1 MGQKS
6 KPPARRKF
14 LKNGAALAGLAMA
27 SALPPASGQT
37 PEAGDST
44 LRPKDTRLYGERSR
58 FETTA
63 RLPDNPSAYLL
74 RAPLQDSMGIIT
86 ASSLHMMRAHG
97 NRAPDIDPSQHRLL
111 IHGMVER
118 PLIFTMDE
126 IKRFPSVSRIH
137 FLACAGNSYLNA
149 DDRKNSKTVQQT
161 HGKTSC
167 AEWTGV
173 LLSVL
178 LKEAGLQNGASWI
191 VAEGSEGMKWAR
203 STPLRKAMDD
213 AIVAYGQNGE
223 ALRPEQGYPVRL
235 IVPGFEGGF
244 SPKWLRRIQVGSG
257 PFMTRPETSRYVN
270 HRPDGREQWFNPEL
284 EPNSVITRPSGGQQ
298 LTDRG
303 FCDITG
309 LAWSGGGAVR
319 RVEVSTDGGKSWK
332 DAQLQEPILRFAHTR
347 FRFPWHWNGEEAVL
361 QSRCTDERGEVQP
374 SVAELTKLWGVN
386 REYWL
391 SSPNAIQHINFIQP
405 WKVTRE
411 GSVQNAIWE
420 V

>member
-1 MGQKS
+1 MKQILKQSG
-6 KPPARRKF
+6 RRRF
-14 LKNGAALAGLAMA
+14 LKDGAIVAGLAA
-27 SALPPASGQT
+27 AGAGAIRSASGQT
-37 PEAGDST
+37 PASDD
-44 LRPKDTRLYGERSR
+44 LRPKDTRAYGERSR

-63 RLPDNPSAYLL
+63 RLPDSPSAYLL

-86 ASSLHMMRAHG
+86 ASSLYMMRAHG
-97 NRAPDIDPSQHRLL
+97 HRAPDIDPRQHRLL
-111 IHGMVER
+111 IHGMVDR

-137 FLACAGNSYLNA
+137 FLACAGNSYLNE
-149 DDRKNSKTVQQT
+149 DDRKNAKTVQQT

-178 LKEAGLQNGASWI
+178 LKEAGLQKGANWI
-191 VAEGSEGMKWAR
+191 VAEGSEWAKWAR
-203 STPLRKAMDD
+203 STPLVKAMDD
-213 AIVAYGQNGE
+213 AMVAYGQNGE
-223 ALRPEQGYPVRL
+223 ALRPEQGYPLRL

-257 PFMTRPETSRYVN
+257 PFMTRPESSRYVN

-298 LTDRG
+298 MHGRG
-303 FCDITG
+303 FVEITG

-319 RVEVSTDGGKSWK
+319 RVEVSTDAGKTWK
-332 DAQLQEPILRFAHTR
+332 DAQLQDPILRFAHTR
-347 FRFPWHWNGEEAVL
+347 FRFPWSWNGEEAVL
-361 QSRCTDERGEVQP
+361 LSRCTDERGEVQP
-374 SVAELTKLWGVN
+374 SLAELTQLWGVN

-391 SSPNAIQHINFIQP
+391 STNNAIQHINVIQP

-420 V
+420 S